1 MSDLAAPLAPF
12 ALDFGEFDRVNCG
25 HVFGPSAGRSSLQ
38 ELRLTG
44 GGRGRVKL
52 ATRHHSGSVPGPAA
66 SRLPLRRSSAWWRC
80 VALLLLVLSCDWG
93 LRAGSSLAEEQP
105 SSEGLVADTAAQ
117 GVADS
122 LVISLNDYDFSENP
136 GLLERILGSPHNY
149 FRFIGR
155 RFAQAVCRRFA
166 PDLYVLANVNLH
178 GDAHLENYS
187 VTDRQRGLADFDD
200 ATAGPFVLDLVRF
213 GVSLHLASRALGVS
227 EQADAV
233 VAAFMEGY
241 RNGLQNGVAIP
252 PEPEIVA
259 RIRDGFTAGRWEM
272 LVKVE
277 AMLRPIEAPG
287 REFERALPQYIQQM
301 EEGYPDLPPGFFG
314 IKDIGT
320 FALGIGSAL
329 SEKYLMRA
337 EGPTDD
343 PDDDL
348 ILEAKAV
355 QDLKGIDCVQRPRVE
370 VARIALAQARLAFE
384 PPRYVGAVIMHPK
397 LGFEERKKFLIFA
410 WDDNYAELSVP
421 ASFKTPRDLFDVA
434 RDVGFQLGRGHP
446 KSIADPYEATLRRVL
461 LDQASGLEADI
472 LSAIDDMTHWTIAG
486 LERVRKR
493 AAAEGGTASP
503 AAVSVT
509 PAK

>member
-1 MSDLAAPLAPF
+1 M
-12 ALDFGEFDRVNCG
+12 E
-25 HVFGPSAGRSSLQ
+25 PSAGRSSLQ
-38 ELRLTG
+38 EQRPIG

-66 SRLPLRRSSAWWRC
+66 VRPPRRPSSAGCRR
-80 VALLLLVLSCDWG
+80 VAVFLLALCCAWG
-93 LRAGSSLAEEQP
+93 LRAGPGLAEDQASP
-105 SSEGLVADTAAQ
+105 DARVADTAAQ

-122 LVISLNDYDFSENP
+122 LVVSLNDYEFSENP
-136 GLLERILGSPHNY
+136 ELLERILNSPHSY
-149 FRFIGR
+149 FRFISR

-166 PDLYVLANVNLH
+166 PDLYVLAHVNLH

-187 VTDRQRGLADFDD
+187 VTNRQRGLADFDD

-213 GVSLHLASRALGVS
+213 GVSLHLASRALDVADQG
-227 EQADAV
+227 DAV
-233 VAAFMEGY
+233 VAAFLEAY
-241 RNGLQNGVAIP
+241 RDGLQDGDVIP
-252 PEPEIVA
+252 PEPAIAA
-259 RIRDGFTAGRWEM
+259 RLRAGFPSGRWET

-277 AMLRPIEAPG
+277 AMLRPIEGPG
-287 REFERALPQYIQQM
+287 RDFERALPQYFEQM
-301 EEGYPDLPPGFFG
+301 AEGYPDLPPGFFD

-337 EGPTDD
+337 EGPSDD
-343 PDDDL
+343 PNDDL

-370 VARIALAQARLAFE
+370 VGRIAIAQARLAFE
-384 PPRYVGAVIMHPK
+384 PARYVGAVIMHPK
-397 LGFEERKKFLIFA
+397 LGFKERKKFLIFA
-410 WDDNYAELSVP
+410 WDDNYTELSVP
-421 ASFKTPRDLFDVA
+421 ASFKKPRDLFDVA

-461 LDQASGLEADI
+461 LDQVSGLEAEV
-472 LSAIDDMTHWTIAG
+472 LAAIADLTHWTVAA

-493 AAAEGGTASP
+493 AAAVGGT
-503 AAVSVT
+503 VT
-509 PAK
+509 PAASTSIAK